1 MILNYI
7 SQKLI
12 DILVESI
19 TKTIIRWLFNYD
31 TAHKKIIIKIVIAVI
46 ILIYCDDR

>member
-31 TAHKKIIIKIVIAVI
+31 TAHKKLLFK
-46 ILIYCDDR
+46 LSLQ

>member
-31 TAHKKIIIKIVIAVI
+31 TEHKKIIIQIVIAVI